1 MKKVFVA
8 LTLMM
13 FVGSM
18 SATVYAATSGNSTE
32 VVKKK
37 DDDKKKKTKKG
48 GAKKGCEGKSGSC
61 CQKKAA

>member
-18 SATVYAATSGNSTE
+18 SATVYAATTGTSTE

-37 DDDKKKKTKKG
+37 DDDKKKKTSKKG
-48 GAKKGCEGKSGSC
+48 KKGCEGKTGSC

>member
-18 SATVYAATSGNSTE
+18 TATVYAASNGAKTE
-32 VVKKK
+32 VSKKEDEKRKKK
-37 DDDKKKKTKKG
+37 SK
-48 GAKKGCEGKSGSC
+48 KKGCSKEGSC